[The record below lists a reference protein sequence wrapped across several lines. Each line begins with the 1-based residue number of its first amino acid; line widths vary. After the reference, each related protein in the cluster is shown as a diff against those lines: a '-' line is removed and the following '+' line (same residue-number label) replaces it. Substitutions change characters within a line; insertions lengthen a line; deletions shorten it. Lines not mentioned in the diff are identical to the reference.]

1 MAWGGCIGAA
11 GYPMGCRPLKFPNLI
26 VLLTRFGHPRGS
38 PAPPPPRLDLAAA
51 ETSSYRDTANLGLGV
66 RPRGAAHW
74 VPGPTGDSG

>member
-1 MAWGGCIGAA
+1 MVLGGRFWG
-11 GYPMGCRPLKFPNLI
+11 Y
-26 VLLTRFGHPRGS
+26 
-38 PAPPPPRLDLAAA
+38 DLAAA

>member
-26 VLLTRFGHPRGS
+26 VLLTVSVTLEGS

-51 ETSSYRDTANLGLGV
+51 GMSSYRDTANLGLGV